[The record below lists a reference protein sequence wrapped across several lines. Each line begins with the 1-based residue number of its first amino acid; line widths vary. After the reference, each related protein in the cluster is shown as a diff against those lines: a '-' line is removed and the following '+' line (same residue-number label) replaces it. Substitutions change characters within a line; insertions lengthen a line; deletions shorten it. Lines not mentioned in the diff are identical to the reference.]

1 MPLVGIIAK
10 KRDFQAI
17 KEELQNY
24 NIEFI
29 HINKDSIK
37 NIKNIIFEE
46 IIFLEDINLNSD
58 EYEFMN
64 KIVLKTKYVIVN
76 ADIEIN
82 ILKYIKIDCPIKV
95 ITFGFNS
102 KATIT
107 ISSVKDDKIIVCLQR
122 EIEKTDKG
130 IIESQE
136 KEINII
142 DNSNRKIHN
151 KLVVFI
157 VKELHKIK

>member
-29 HINKDSIK
+29 HINKDSTK

-122 EIEKTDKG
+122 EIEKTNKG

-136 KEINII
+136 KGINII
-142 DNSNRKIHN
+142 DNNRKIHN
-151 KLVVFI
+151 KLVIFI
-157 VKELHKIK
+157 IKELHNL

>member
-107 ISSVKDDKIIVCLQR
+107 ISSVKDDKIILCLQR

-151 KLVVFI
+151 KLVIFI
-157 VKELHKIK
+157 IKELHNL

>member
-10 KRDFQAI
+10 KREFQAI

-151 KLVVFI
+151 KLVIFI
-157 VKELHKIK
+157 IKELHNL

>member
-64 KIVLKTKYVIVN
+64 KIVLYFLVSHTK
-76 ADIEIN
+76 
-82 ILKYIKIDCPIKV
+82 L
-95 ITFGFNS
+95 
-102 KATIT
+102 
-107 ISSVKDDKIIVCLQR
+107 
-122 EIEKTDKG
+122 
-130 IIESQE
+130 
-136 KEINII
+136 
-142 DNSNRKIHN
+142 
-151 KLVVFI
+151 
-157 VKELHKIK
+157 

>member
-82 ILKYIKIDCPIKV
+82 ILNYIKIDCPIKV

-151 KLVVFI
+151 KLVIFI
-157 VKELHKIK
+157 IKELHNL

>member
-37 NIKNIIFEE
+37 NIKKIIFEE

-136 KEINII
+136 KGINII
-142 DNSNRKIHN
+142 DNNNRKIHN
-151 KLVVFI
+151 KLVIFI
-157 VKELHKIK
+157 IKELHNL

>member
-136 KEINII
+136 KGINII
-142 DNSNRKIHN
+142 DNNNRKIHN
-151 KLVVFI
+151 KLVIFI
-157 VKELHKIK
+157 IKELHNL

>member
-122 EIEKTDKG
+122 EIEKTNKG

-142 DNSNRKIHN
+142 DNNRKIHN
-151 KLVVFI
+151 KLVIFI
-157 VKELHKIK
+157 IKELHNL

>member
-46 IIFLEDINLNSD
+46 IIFLEDINLNCD

-122 EIEKTDKG
+122 EIEKTNKG

-142 DNSNRKIHN
+142 DNNRKIHN
-151 KLVVFI
+151 KLVIFI
-157 VKELHKIK
+157 IKELHNL

>member
-151 KLVVFI
+151 KLVIFI
-157 VKELHKIK
+157 IKELHNL

>member
-46 IIFLEDINLNSD
+46 IIFLEDINLNCD

-130 IIESQE
+130 LIESQE
-136 KEINII
+136 KGINII
-142 DNSNRKIHN
+142 DNNNRKIHN
-151 KLVVFI
+151 KLVIFI
-157 VKELHKIK
+157 IKELHNL

>member
-46 IIFLEDINLNSD
+46 IIFLEDINLNCD

-122 EIEKTDKG
+122 EIEKTNKG

-142 DNSNRKIHN
+142 DNNNRKIHN
-151 KLVVFI
+151 KLVIFI
-157 VKELHKIK
+157 IKELHNL